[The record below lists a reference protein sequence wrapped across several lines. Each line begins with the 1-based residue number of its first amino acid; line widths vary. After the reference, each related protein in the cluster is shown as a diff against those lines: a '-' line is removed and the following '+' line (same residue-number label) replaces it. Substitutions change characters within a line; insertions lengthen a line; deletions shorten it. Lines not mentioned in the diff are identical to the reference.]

1 MPFRSAVASALLA
14 FAVAG
19 GSVARAAGSPPPA
32 AAVPSPGAMLTPA
45 LLGKVL
51 RLIDLRGV
59 EREVP
64 PNYANALGMTAS
76 GQAWP
81 DRQQA
86 ATQGKVLHGF
96 AVSRGTDQ
104 DVVISVRDDV
114 ELRVFR
120 VRRDGGMVVTACI
133 VDLGDGDITMRAPA
147 EAQAQLDEEMRF
159 WATYVDQLLARPK

>member
-1 MPFRSAVASALLA
+1 MLVCAVVAGSGARAVA
-14 FAVAG
+14 
-19 GSVARAAGSPPPA
+19 AAAPA
-32 AAVPSPGAMLTPA
+32 ATAAPSPGAMLTPA
-45 LLGKVL
+45 LLAKVL

-76 GQAWP
+76 GAAWP

-86 ATQGKVLHGF
+86 ATQGTVLHGF

-104 DVVISVRDDV
+104 DVVVSVRDQA

-120 VRRDGGMVVTACI
+120 VRRDGGMVVAACI

>member
-1 MPFRSAVASALLA
+1 MPFRSAVVSAMLA
-14 FAVAG
+14 LAVAGG
-19 GSVARAAGSPPPA
+19 GSVARAAGTPPPA
-32 AAVPSPGAMLTPA
+32 AASPGAMLTPA
-45 LLGKVL
+45 LLAKVL

-59 EREVP
+59 QREVP

-96 AVSRGTDQ
+96 AVSLGADQ
-104 DVVISVRDDV
+104 DVVVSVRDDA

-120 VRRDGGMVVTACI
+120 VRRDGGMVVAACI

-147 EAQAQLDEEMRF
+147 EAQAQLDDEMRF
-159 WATYVDQLLARPK
+159 WATYVDQLLGAKK